1 MPVHKVS
8 VPNAIRNAIAA
19 PIYEEI
25 QQLKKTSTYKE
36 MSKTFDVSTSTI
48 NNIVNGNIGS
58 VSIDKLIPMADKLG
72 IEINIV
78 TTQAGVDTSTKLT
91 K

>member
-1 MPVHKVS
+1 MPVHKVN

-19 PIYEEI
+19 PIYDEMH
-25 QQLKKTSTYKE
+25 QLKKTSTYKE
-36 MSKTFDVSTSTI
+36 MAKIFDCSPSTI
-48 NNIVNGNIGS
+48 NCIVNGDIGS

-72 IEINIV
+72 IEISVV
-78 TTQAGVDTSTKLT
+78 TSQAGEETITKIT